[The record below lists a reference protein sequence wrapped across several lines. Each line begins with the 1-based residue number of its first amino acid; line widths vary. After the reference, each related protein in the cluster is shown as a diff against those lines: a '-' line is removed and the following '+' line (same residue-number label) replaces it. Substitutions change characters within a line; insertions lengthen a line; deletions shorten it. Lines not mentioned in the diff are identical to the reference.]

1 MEFPSTFK
9 SAVIVSCTRHHCM
22 VVTWHRFTKLLPNG
36 LQKNVLWKSL
46 TLAFLCWAFLLRE
59 ACLYVKDIIR
69 QQMGWCTRHTLAW
82 LNSIEFEKGIEC
94 LVACVVFGIFGM
106 SQFIFIPSVSSTMLA
121 SLCLLSTFLWGQRQQ
136 QRLFVLMEQHLSALV
151 LIAGWECDV

>member
-1 MEFPSTFK
+1 
-9 SAVIVSCTRHHCM
+9 M

-69 QQMGWCTRHTLAW
+69 QQMG
-82 LNSIEFEKGIEC
+82 
-94 LVACVVFGIFGM
+94 
-106 SQFIFIPSVSSTMLA
+106 
-121 SLCLLSTFLWGQRQQ
+121 
-136 QRLFVLMEQHLSALV
+136 
-151 LIAGWECDV
+151 